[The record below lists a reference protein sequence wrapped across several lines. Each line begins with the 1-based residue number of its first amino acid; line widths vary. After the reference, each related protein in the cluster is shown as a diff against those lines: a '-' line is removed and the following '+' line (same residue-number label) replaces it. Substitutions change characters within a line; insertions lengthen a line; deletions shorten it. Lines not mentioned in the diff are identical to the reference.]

1 MGEITKKSN
10 SGIVIYSDIE
20 KLSRLN
26 ISKKQKEIFLSC
38 RNFNKISEIQD
49 KNTIVNSI
57 HQYVG
62 FTILDKGLNLN
73 SVEELDYLKRRV
85 VDDVLN
91 EFGSYTLEEVR
102 LSFYYGVRGELGE
115 YFGINPTTFYKWL
128 KNFKFDL
135 LSDVNK
141 TVLPMLER
149 EHKNEVKDSPSKK
162 EVDYSIAENLFVF
175 YDEYLETNKYNF
187 LDFGNIAYS
196 LLKKLNLI
204 KISDKYKTQLIKRSK
219 QVVKDLELYKKSK
232 NKYSLKIEDVFSKI
246 DSEEPD
252 YKNQIFSEAKRLA
265 LKDYITKSKQTNRD
279 LKSQVL
285 NELKRFYDEK

>member
-57 HQYVG
+57 HQYIG

-85 VDDVLN
+85 VEDVLN

-141 TVLPMLER
+141 IVLPMLER
-149 EHKNEVKDSPSKK
+149 EQKNEVKDSPSKK

-187 LDFGNIAYS
+187 LDFGNIVYA

-204 KISDKYKTQLIKRSK
+204 KITDKYKTQLLKRSK
-219 QVVKDLELYKKSK
+219 KIVKEHELYKKSK

-265 LKDYITKSKQTNRD
+265 LKDYITKSKQANRD

-285 NELKRFYDEK
+285 DELKRFYDEK

>member
-62 FTILDKGLNLN
+62 FTILDKGLNLS
-73 SVEELDYLKRRV
+73 SVEDLDYLKRRV

-149 EHKNEVKDSPSKK
+149 EQKNEVKDSPSKK

-187 LDFGNIAYS
+187 LDFGNIVYA

-232 NKYSLKIEDVFSKI
+232 NKYSIKIEDVFSKI

-285 NELKRFYDEK
+285 DELKRFYDEK